1 MGPVQFL
8 SGLIEENGL
17 PYLMSK
23 FSKLCLW
30 IPSLLQ
36 VKVRPVIESL
46 NGNLL
51 TTPTGEEN
59 KGEGCIPLPH
69 GLEELNPVHDRH
81 LIVGDDGIIP
91 AGFHMIKYFMRGCGD

>member
-59 KGEGCIPLPH
+59 KGEGCIPLLTALRSSIPFMT
-69 GLEELNPVHDRH
+69 
-81 LIVGDDGIIP
+81 GISYSEMMASYRPDSI
-91 AGFHMIKYFMRGCGD
+91 